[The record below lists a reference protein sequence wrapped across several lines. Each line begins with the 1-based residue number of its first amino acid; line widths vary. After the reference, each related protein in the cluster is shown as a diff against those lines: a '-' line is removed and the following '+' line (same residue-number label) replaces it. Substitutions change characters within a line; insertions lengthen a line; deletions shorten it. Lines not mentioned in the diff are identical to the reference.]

1 MGGSIE
7 GAVFTLV
14 LQECALVLQKCV
26 GISFLVV
33 RDEEMGEG
41 GEGELESK
49 GVKKFWRRG
58 SRDETGQASCSSY
71 LFPLDCCYPALVPR
85 GQALC
90 LRLFRERDHESSK
103 CPQLG
108 GFLLES

>member
-26 GISFLVV
+26 GVSFLVV

-41 GEGELESK
+41 GEGDLESK
-49 GVKKFWRRG
+49 GVKKFWGRG

-71 LFPLDCCYPALVPR
+71 YLFPLDCCYPALVPS
-85 GQALC
+85 
-90 LRLFRERDHESSK
+90 LRLFRKRDHESLK